1 MKHLIFIL
9 KTVGISLPI
18 SSLLGYLVGLIWSMN
33 LASHPHQAFIL
44 PNWLIT
50 LVVAACTSLLS
61 GIVIGSVLSALNKT
75 NLIHATLY
83 TVGFVIVVLG
93 FFIVPLM

>member
-33 LASHPHQAFIL
+33 SVPHPHQPL

-50 LVVAACTSLLS
+50 LVLSAACSLLS
-61 GIVIGSVLSALNKT
+61 GIIIGSVLSALNKT
-75 NLIHATLY
+75 NLVHSTLY
-83 TVGFVIVVLG
+83 TVGFVVVVLA
-93 FFIVPLM
+93 FFIVPLL